1 MAERKKIPCPQCG
14 TAMNRHAEK
23 VDYGAGGALAGRA
36 PVDQRF
42 EGAVMEFHTC
52 PNPKCRFIVE
62 RPAS

>member
-1 MAERKKIPCPQCG
+1 
-14 TAMNRHAEK
+14 MNRHAEK
-23 VDYGAGGALAGRA
+23 VDYGAGPGGA